1 MSNLGCLLW
10 WLVLGGLLGWLAS
23 WLFGK
28 RKPEIVERIVDRP
41 VEKIVDRP
49 VDRIVEK
56 IVDRP
61 IETIVEK
68 EKIVEKL
75 VDNPAH
81 LSKIATLSAEVA
93 TIAGL
98 KMTIDQMRAA
108 PPKIVEKIIDR
119 PVEKIVEKIVDRPV
133 DRIVE
138 KIVEKVVDRPVEKIV
153 EKIVD
158 RPVEKIVE
166 REKIVEKMVDNPS
179 HLAKIATLTAEVAGI
194 AALKMTID
202 QLRSAP
208 PKTVEKIVEKIVD
221 RPVDRIVEKVVE
233 KIVDRPVEKIVEK
246 IVDRP
251 VEKIV
256 EKIVD
261 RPVDRV
267 VEKIVEK
274 IVDRPVDRIVEKL
287 VDNPAHISKIATLS
301 AEVAT
306 IAGLKM
312 TIDQMRN
319 APPKTVEKIVEKI
332 VDRPVEKIVE
342 KIVDRPVDRIVEKI
356 VEKIVD
362 RPVEKI
368 VEKIVDRPVDR
379 IVEKIVDRPVDRIV
393 EKTVEKLVDNPV
405 HLSRI
410 KTLETEVA
418 TIAGYKLTIDQL
430 RNTPP
435 KVVEKIV
442 DRPVDR
448 IVEKTVEKLVDN
460 PVHLSRIKTLETE
473 VATIA
478 GFKLTIDQ
486 LRNAP
491 PKTVEKVVEKIV
503 DRPVDRVV
511 EKTVEKM
518 VDNPAH
524 LLRIKALEEELA
536 QFRKRNVV
544 LDKAAAKAAGFAVR
558 GMDDLEVIE
567 GIGPKIAGL
576 FHDAGIHMFW
586 ELAQTPQAK
595 MQEILD
601 AAGANYRLANPA
613 SWAKQSDLAANNKWA
628 ELRKL
633 QDDLTAGVKK

>member
-1 MSNLGCLLW
+1 MSSLGCFLW

-23 WLFGK
+23 WLFGR
-28 RKPEIVERIVDRP
+28 RKPEVIER
-41 VEKIVDRP
+41 IVDRP

-61 IETIVEK
+61 VDRIVEK
-68 EKIVEKL
+68 VVEKTVDRPVDRVVEKL
-75 VDNPAH
+75 VDNPMH

-108 PPKIVEKIIDR
+108 PPKTI
-119 PVEKIVEKIVDRPV
+119 EKIVEKI
-133 DRIVE
+133 
-138 KIVEKVVDRPVEKIV
+138 VDRPVEKIV

-166 REKIVEKMVDNPS
+166 KIVDRPVDRVVEKIVEKIVDRPVERIVEKMVDNPS
-179 HLAKIATLTAEVAGI
+179 HLAKIATLSAEVAGI

-202 QLRSAP
+202 QLRNAP
-208 PKTVEKIVEKIVD
+208 PKTVEKI
-221 RPVDRIVEKVVE
+221 VE

-274 IVDRPVDRIVEKL
+274 IVDRPVDRIVEKM
-287 VDNPAHISKIATLS
+287 VDNPAHLSKIATLS
-301 AEVAT
+301 AEVAG
-306 IAGLKM
+306 IAALKM

-319 APPKTVEKIVEKI
+319 APPKV
-332 VDRPVEKIVE
+332 
-342 KIVDRPVDRIVEKI
+342 VEKI

-393 EKTVEKLVDNPV
+393 EKIVEKIVDRPVDRVVEKLVDNPAQAAKIAT
-405 HLSRI
+405 LSA
-410 KTLETEVA
+410 EVA
-418 TIAGYKLTIDQL
+418 TIAGLKMTIDQM
-430 RNTPP
+430 RNAPP
-435 KVVEKIV
+435 KVVEKIVEKIVDRPVEKIVEKIVDRPVERIVEKVVEKIVDRPVDRIVEKIV

-460 PVHLSRIKTLETE
+460 P
-473 VATIA
+473 
-478 GFKLTIDQ
+478 
-486 LRNAP
+486 
-491 PKTVEKVVEKIV
+491 
-503 DRPVDRVV
+503 
-511 EKTVEKM
+511 
-518 VDNPAH
+518 AH
-524 LLRIKALEEELA
+524 LARIKALEAELA
-536 QFRKRNVV
+536 AFNKRNVQV
-544 LDKAAAKAAGFAVR
+544 DKVAAKAAGYTVR
-558 GMDDLEVIE
+558 GMDDLELIE

-586 ELAQTPQAK
+586 ELEQTPVAR

-601 AAGANYRLANPA
+601 AAGPHYRLANPA
-613 SWAKQSDLAANNKWA
+613 SWAKQSGLAANNKWA

-633 QDDLTAGVKK
+633 QDELTAGVKK